1 MWRRVE
7 IVLTDVSEE
16 RHRHENLKSYNR
28 RDVGSGILCGSAL
41 RLYYSTDR
49 VEFS

>member
-1 MWRRVE
+1 MWRRLE

-16 RHRHENLKSYNR
+16 RHHRENLKSYNR
-28 RDVGSGILCGSAL
+28 RDVASGILRGSAP

-49 VEFS
+49 AEFS